1 MSIITISR
9 GSYSRGREV
18 AEKVAA
24 KLGYEC
30 VSRDILLAAAGEFNL
45 PEVKLARALHDAP
58 SILDRFT
65 FGREKYIAY
74 INAALLEHVR
84 HDNVVYHGLA
94 GHFFL
99 NGVSHVLKVR
109 IVSDLE
115 DRIRLEMERE
125 NISRTDAQR
134 VLKKND
140 EERKKWSL
148 SLYGVDTADTSL
160 YDLVI
165 HIRRIMVEDAAD
177 LICQAARLKQFQS
190 TLESRRLLDDLVMAA
205 RIKAKLVA
213 QFPHIAVA
221 ASRGSVSVDIQD
233 NPDRES
239 SLVQSVSS
247 LVREMEG
254 VTEARINFHPTD

>member
-18 AEKVAA
+18 AERVAA
-24 KLGYEC
+24 QLGYEC
-30 VSRDILLAAAGEFNL
+30 VSRDILLAAAGEFDL

-65 FGREKYIAY
+65 HGREKYIAY
-74 INAALLEHVR
+74 ITAALLEHVR

-115 DRIRLEMERE
+115 DRVRLEMERE
-125 NISRTDAQR
+125 NVSRTEALR
-134 VLKKND
+134 ILKHND
-140 EERKKWSL
+140 EERKRWGL
-148 SLYGVDTADTSL
+148 SLYGIDTADASL

-165 HIRRIMVEDAAD
+165 HIRRITVEDAAE
-177 LICQAARLKQFQS
+177 LICQTARLKQFQS
-190 TLESRRLLDDLVMAA
+190 TLESRSVLDDLLLAA
-205 RIKAKLVA
+205 RVKAKLVSR
-213 QFPHIAVA
+213 FPRVTVE
-221 ASRGSVSVDIQD
+221 SRHGAITLEIQD
-233 NPDRES
+233 NPERES
-239 SLVQSVSS
+239 PLVETVSA

-254 VTEARINFHPTD
+254 VTEARIHFHPFN